1 MVVISTLPSDV
12 HGRAV
17 EQYLKALSLSIRQDS
32 RDTGFSPYGPQ
43 VHGALSGLM
52 MEHAM
57 MQVSL
62 EDRFHLESRM
72 KISFTRTYF

>member
-1 MVVISTLPSDV
+1 
-12 HGRAV
+12 V
-17 EQYLKALSLSIRQDS
+17 EKCLKALSLSFRKDS

-62 EDRFHLESRM
+62 EA
-72 KISFTRTYF
+72 

>member
-1 MVVISTLPSDV
+1 V
-12 HGRAV
+12 HRGAV
-17 EQYLKALSLSIRQDS
+17 EKCLKALSLSFRKDS

-62 EDRFHLESRM
+62 EA
-72 KISFTRTYF
+72 